1 MSLFLGTEK
10 PSVSE
15 REIPKTEDVVS
26 LLQKTP
32 KSKPL
37 PEVADCVESAVFA
50 LSTFAKYAYQ
60 LPSVD

>member
-1 MSLFLGTEK
+1 MFPGTAK

-15 REIPKTEDVVS
+15 REIPKTDDAVS

-37 PEVADCVESAVFA
+37 PEVVDWVESAIFA

-60 LPSVD
+60 LPSVA